1 LIAGLSAG
9 QVTTTRSAAVLR
21 TTIETYPE
29 TERRP
34 ILSYL
39 DGARTVA
46 DRVVEHFATGRDV
59 ELDGE
64 FAPLAKSRGQK
75 IFIRDYASRMR
86 QTYGAVRSYEFRCQM
101 LEAPAEKPDVS
112 DAQRARSV
120 VYYSIRT
127 PKRPNGDL
135 FLTVRTILIGNAHAA
150 SYLDINNYS
159 GKDAPC
165 LQEKQAESK

>member
-1 LIAGLSAG
+1 MIRRIIQPLFLTVLIASLSAG

-39 DGARTVA
+39 DGARIVA
-46 DRVVEHFATGRDV
+46 DRVVEHFATERDV

-64 FAPLAKSRGQK
+64 FAPLARSRGQK

-86 QTYGAVRSYEFRCQM
+86 QTYGAV
-101 LEAPAEKPDVS
+101 
-112 DAQRARSV
+112 
-120 VYYSIRT
+120 
-127 PKRPNGDL
+127 
-135 FLTVRTILIGNAHAA
+135 
-150 SYLDINNYS
+150 
-159 GKDAPC
+159 
-165 LQEKQAESK
+165 